1 MRLVEGRLPQ
11 SGDGRPTIAAALDE
25 GLSLLLPSATAA
37 RRQELLATDALTA
50 LTQPGTA
57 WLWASIVDATS
68 SEVSGADAMA
78 LSIVNSCSATAASL
92 FADAELHAALGL

>member
-50 LTQPGTA
+50 LTQPGMA
-57 WLWASIVDATS
+57 WLWASSVRR
-68 SEVSGADAMA
+68 MA
-78 LSIVNSCSATAASL
+78 SK
-92 FADAELHAALGL
+92 ALLWGLM